1 MICTFWVQLTRQA
14 GWFEPYGVG
23 GALLEVQ
30 AGNGI
35 RQVSCVKRT
44 NISVLASMETAS
56 RQLHAKFEAARA
68 LFDKAPLVGVEVS
81 VASDLTAELSAL
93 EARFALLTGHLYI
106 DASSGE
112 SGRLSAN
119 SEFARILAA
128 EDFSGV
134 VDRLVERGEGAL
146 RSAGVILREGFGDS
160 AGRTA
165 RRRGLPAS
173 TGTASRGRGV
183 RTGAATRPSAAV
195 CADLQRLLDIYPRNG
210 EGRNEGPGPA
220 AGSAQFVDYE
230 RCPACGSDMA
240 VDAGRSEL
248 HCYDAECGT
257 IRELVGTVFDDSQF
271 YSQEGQKAK
280 SGTFN
285 PNRHFQFWWAHIL
298 AREPEEEI
306 GDKSDPDNL
315 YGEGL
320 LFALRAVVVR
330 DRKVLRMLTV
340 NDVRAMLREAG
351 RTDLNK
357 NVPLVLKK
365 LTGVGPPQLSD
376 AIAVRVENLF
386 TKAIEIGE
394 RVRRPGRVNRNYY
407 PYYIY
412 KILDQL
418 LAENDLE
425 NRRVLY
431 YIYIQSKETVE
442 ADDADWEQI
451 CIDLAEISYVPTDRT
466 KALKYSP
473 L

>member
-1 MICTFWVQLTRQA
+1 
-14 GWFEPYGVG
+14 
-23 GALLEVQ
+23 
-30 AGNGI
+30 
-35 RQVSCVKRT
+35 
-44 NISVLASMETAS
+44 
-56 RQLHAKFEAARA
+56 
-68 LFDKAPLVGVEVS
+68 
-81 VASDLTAELSAL
+81 
-93 EARFALLTGHLYI
+93 
-106 DASSGE
+106 
-112 SGRLSAN
+112 
-119 SEFARILAA
+119 
-128 EDFSGV
+128 
-134 VDRLVERGEGAL
+134 
-146 RSAGVILREGFGDS
+146 
-160 AGRTA
+160 
-165 RRRGLPAS
+165 
-173 TGTASRGRGV
+173 
-183 RTGAATRPSAAV
+183 
-195 CADLQRLLDIYPRNG
+195 
-210 EGRNEGPGPA
+210 
-220 AGSAQFVDYE
+220 
-230 RCPACGSDMA
+230 MA

-248 HCYDAECGT
+248 RCCDAECGT

-315 YGEGL
+315 YGEKL
-320 LFALRAVVVR
+320 LLDLRAVVVR
-330 DRKVLRMLTV
+330 DRKVLRLLTV

-365 LTGVGPPQLSD
+365 LTGVGPPQIAD
-376 AIAVRVENLF
+376 AMAGRVENLF

-418 LAENDLE
+418 LAEDDFE

-431 YIYIQSKETVE
+431 YIYVQSKETVE

-451 CIDLAEISYVPTDRT
+451 CIELAEITYVPTDRT
-466 KALKYSP
+466 KALKYRP

>member
-1 MICTFWVQLTRQA
+1 
-14 GWFEPYGVG
+14 
-23 GALLEVQ
+23 
-30 AGNGI
+30 
-35 RQVSCVKRT
+35 
-44 NISVLASMETAS
+44 METAS

-68 LFDKAPLVGVEVS
+68 LFDKAPFAGVDGS
-81 VASDLTAELSAL
+81 VAAALAAELIAL
-93 EARFALLTGHLYI
+93 EVRFALSTGHLYI
-106 DASSGE
+106 VASSGE

-119 SEFARILAA
+119 AEFARILAA
-128 EDFSGV
+128 EDFSGA
-134 VDRLVERGEGAL
+134 VDRLVERGEEAL
-146 RSAGVILREGFGDS
+146 RAAGVTLREDTSDS
-160 AGRTA
+160 AGRGA
-165 RRRGLPAS
+165 R
-173 TGTASRGRGV
+173 RGRGRGLV
-183 RTGAATRPSAAV
+183 SRVGRGRGAAPRGAARAPTAPRPPAAV
-195 CADLQRLLDIYPRNG
+195 CADLQRLLDIYPRGG
-210 EGRNEGPGPA
+210 EGRGEGPGPA
-220 AGSAQFVDYE
+220 AGAAQHVDYE
-230 RCPACGSDMA
+230 RCPACGGDMA

-248 HCYDAECGT
+248 RCCDAECGT

-285 PNRHFQFWWAHIL
+285 PNRHFQFWWTHIL

-306 GDKSDPDNL
+306 GCKADPDNL
-315 YGEGL
+315 YGEKL
-320 LFALRAVVVR
+320 LLALRAIVVR
-330 DRKVLRMLTV
+330 DRKVLRLLTV

-365 LTGVGPPQLSD
+365 LTGIGPPQIAD
-376 AIAVRVENLF
+376 ATAVRVENLF

-394 RVRRPGRVNRNYY
+394 RVRRAGRVNRNYY

-418 LAENDLE
+418 LAEDDLE

-431 YIYIQSKETVE
+431 YVYVQSKETVE

-451 CIDLAEISYVPTDRT
+451 CIELTEIAYVPTDRT
-466 KALKYSP
+466 KALKYRP